1 MRNGELSVEA
11 DNPIAIE
18 HQNVPQAHQGLHSFL
33 YGSDDEHTATTSA
46 PNLESQGDEVMS
58 VMDWSAQAANA
69 KVAGV
74 YAVFDRDRQ
83 LQYVGYSRNVLLSLR
98 GHATQVRDDTCA
110 FLRLKIFKFP
120 KREEMEQLR
129 DAWIAE
135 NGKVPSGNGAES
147 DRWASTIGEA
157 AKLVMSA
164 VDRETYEEKKLKL
177 RKAMA
182 DQALSKESDQLSI
195 AEAERR
201 QNLEAAVENDDW
213 SAVIQQ
219 SQTSGEP

>member
-1 MRNGELSVEA
+1 MEA
-11 DNPIAIE
+11 DNSVAIE

-33 YGSDDEHTATTSA
+33 YSSDDEHTETTTSA
-46 PNLESQGDEVMS
+46 PNLESQGNEVMS
-58 VMDWSAQAANA
+58 VVDWSAQAVNA
-69 KVAGV
+69 KIAGV
-74 YAVFDRDRQ
+74 YAVFDRSLQ
-83 LQYVGYSRNVLLSLR
+83 LQYVGYSRNVPLSLS
-98 GHATQVRDDTCA
+98 GHVSQVGDETCA
-110 FLRLKIFKFP
+110 FLRLKTFKFP

-135 NGKVPSGNGAES
+135 NGEVPSGNGDES
-147 DRWASTIGEA
+147 DRWAGTVGEA

-164 VDRETYEEKKLKL
+164 ADREAYEEKKLKL

-182 DQALSKESDQLSI
+182 DQALSKESDQLSTS
-195 AEAERR
+195 EAERR

-219 SQTSGEP
+219 SQKAGEP

>member
-1 MRNGELSVEA
+1 MEA

-18 HQNVPQAHQGLHSFL
+18 HQNVPQAHQDLHGFL
-33 YGSDDEHTATTSA
+33 YRADDEHSATTTSA

-58 VMDWSAQAANA
+58 VVDWSAQAANA
-69 KVAGV
+69 KIAGV

-83 LQYVGYSRNVLLSLR
+83 LQYVGYSRNVPLSLS
-98 GHATQVRDDTCA
+98 GHVTQVGEHTCA
-110 FLRLKIFKFP
+110 FLRLKTFKFP

-129 DAWIAE
+129 DAWITE
-135 NGKVPSGNGAES
+135 NGKVPSGNGDES

-164 VDRETYEEKKLKL
+164 ADREAYEDKKLKL

-182 DQALSKESDQLSI
+182 DQDLSKELDQLS
-195 AEAERR
+195 APEADRR

-213 SAVIQQ
+213 STVIQQ
-219 SQTSGEP
+219 SQKD

>member
-1 MRNGELSVEA
+1 MEA

-18 HQNVPQAHQGLHSFL
+18 HQNVPEAHQGLHGFL
-33 YGSDDEHTATTSA
+33 YGSDDEHSATTTSA

-58 VMDWSAQAANA
+58 VADWSAQAVNA
-69 KVAGV
+69 KIAGV
-74 YAVFDRDRQ
+74 YAVLDRDRQ
-83 LQYVGYSRNVLLSLR
+83 LQYVGYSRNVSLSLS
-98 GHATQVRDDTCA
+98 GHVTQLGEDTCA
-110 FLRLKIFKFP
+110 FLRLKTFKFP

-129 DAWIAE
+129 DTWIAE
-135 NGKVPSGNGAES
+135 NGKIPLGNGDES
-147 DRWASTIGEA
+147 DRWAGTVGEA

-164 VDRETYEEKKLKL
+164 ADREAYEEKKLKL

-182 DQALSKESDQLSI
+182 DQDLSKETDQLSTS
-195 AEAERR
+195 EADRR

-219 SQTSGEP
+219 SQKD